1 MGQDEN
7 GRGFLITTK
16 FQFSERHENDI
27 EINVSQICRKVL
39 DNQYPLAAQVF
50 VVFLLLWNVYI
61 VELRKTIDYGNNQ
74 NISLPLAHVVFGL
87 CVYNL
92 CGRQC
97 FYA

>member
-1 MGQDEN
+1 MFPKC
-7 GRGFLITTK
+7 FL
-16 FQFSERHENDI
+16 
-27 EINVSQICRKVL
+27 NVSQIRRKVL
-39 DNQYPLAAQVF
+39 DNQYPLVAQVF
-50 VVFLLLWNVYI
+50 IVFLLLWNVYI

-74 NISLPLAHVVFGL
+74 NLSLPLAHVALGL